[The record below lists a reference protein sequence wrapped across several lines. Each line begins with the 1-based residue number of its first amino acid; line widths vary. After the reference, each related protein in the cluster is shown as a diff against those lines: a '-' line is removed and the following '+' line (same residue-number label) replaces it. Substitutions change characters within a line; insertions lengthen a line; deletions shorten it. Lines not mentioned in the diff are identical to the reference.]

1 MFEFLFR
8 YPARLYSSGELVLL
22 GGAPAWML
30 AAAVLLVAIG
40 LWLRAFRRGGVQRL
54 TARQRGVI
62 WGLQSALAGL
72 LLLLL
77 WQPALRVSAL
87 KPRQNLVAVIADDSR
102 SMSIEEDG
110 ATRIARVRKTLDGG
124 LLQGL
129 SDRYLVRLYASGS
142 RLDRIASADKLS
154 GSQPVTRLADSL
166 KQVLSDAATLP
177 VGAVVLLS
185 DGADNTGGIGLDAL
199 NEIRRMQIPVHTI
212 GYGREKFDRDLE
224 VTAANIAPRGLNGA
238 RMPLEVSWRQ
248 RGYSGSR
255 ARIVARADGKT
266 LASREVTLKE
276 DGAVQAE
283 TLQIA
288 PGSPGPRTIEVS
300 IEGLDG
306 ETNARNNSLRR
317 LVTVESNRPRILY
330 FEGEPKWDFKFI
342 RRAVEGDASIELV
355 TMLRTTQNKIY
366 RQGIKDPKELE
377 SGFPATAEEL
387 FTFDGLV
394 IGGVEASAF
403 TPNQQ
408 EAIKLFAD
416 RRGGGV
422 LFLAGRAALADGG
435 YNSAQFAEIL
445 PVTLPQSKNTFRR
458 DPATVELTALG
469 RDHVITRLDDNQ
481 EKNQER
487 WKKLPYLA
495 NYQEIGTPKPGA
507 IVLAESLPT
516 SKGRFALLATQNFGR
531 GRVAVLGT
539 SGTWRWKMLMESTD
553 QTHATFWQQMLR
565 WVVAGSPGRIS
576 ANTPEQVLSDE
587 TSVEIRAE
595 VRDKA
600 YNPVSDAIVE
610 ARLARPDGSDTTVP
624 LTLEPLTEGVYSARF
639 DAAKEGGYLAEVT
652 ARRGDEL
659 LGRDVFNF
667 RREDGVREN
676 FAAEQNRELLEK
688 LSKET
693 GGHYYRPED
702 ANKLL
707 NDITFSSAG
716 LTVRETRDLWSL
728 PIVFLLI
735 LMLRGVEWTL
745 RRRWG
750 AV

>member
-8 YPARLYSSGELVLL
+8 YPARLYSSGEFVLL
-22 GGAPAWML
+22 GGAPVWML
-30 AAAVLLVAIG
+30 GAAIALVAAG

-54 TARQRGVI
+54 TVRQRGAV
-62 WGLQSALAGL
+62 WVLQCALASL

-110 ATRIARVRKTLDGG
+110 AARIARVRRTLDGG

-129 SDRYLVRLYASGS
+129 SDRYIVRLYGAGS
-142 RLDRIASADKLS
+142 QLQRLDSPAKLT
-154 GSQPVTRLADSL
+154 GTQPVTRLADRL
-166 KQVLSDAATLP
+166 REALSESAALP
-177 VGAVVLLS
+177 IGAVVLLS
-185 DGADNTGGIGLDAL
+185 DGADNQGGIDLNAL
-199 NEIRRMQIPVHTI
+199 NEIRRLQIPVHTI

-224 VTAANIAPRGLNGA
+224 ITAASIAPRGLNGA

-248 RGYSGSR
+248 RGYAGSR
-255 ARIVARADGKT
+255 ARLVARSEGKV
-266 LASREVTLKE
+266 LASRDVVLKD
-276 DGAVQAE
+276 DGAVQSE
-283 TLQIA
+283 TLAVA
-288 PGSPGPRTIEVS
+288 PGSPGPRTVEVS
-300 IEGLDG
+300 LEGLEG
-306 ETNARNNSLRR
+306 ESNPRNNSLRR
-317 LVTVESNRPRILY
+317 LVTIESARPRVLY

-342 RRAVEGDASIELV
+342 RRAVEEDKSLDLV
-355 TMLRTTQNKIY
+355 TLLRTTQNKIY
-366 RQGIKDPKELE
+366 RQGIRDPKELE
-377 SGFPATAEEL
+377 AGFPATAEDL
-387 FTFDGLV
+387 FTFDGLL

-422 LFLAGRAALADGG
+422 LFLAGRAALSDGG
-435 YNSAQFAEIL
+435 YQAAQFAEIL
-445 PVTLPQSKNTFRR
+445 PVTLPQSKATFRR
-458 DPATVELTALG
+458 DPATVELTAAG
-469 RDHVITRLDDNQ
+469 RDHVITRLDDNAD
-481 EKNQER
+481 KNGER

-495 NYQEIGTPKPGA
+495 NYQEIGTAKPGA
-507 IVLAESLPT
+507 VVLAEALPT
-516 SKGRFALLATQNFGR
+516 SKGRFPLLAAQNFGR

-539 SGTWRWKMLMESTD
+539 SGTWRWKMLLESTD

-565 WVVAGSPGRIS
+565 WVVAGSPGRVS

-587 TSVEIRAE
+587 TSAELRAE

-610 ARLARPDGSDTTVP
+610 ARLAGPDGTETTVP
-624 LTLEPLTEGVYSARF
+624 LTLEPLSEGVYSARF
-639 DAAKEGGYLAEVT
+639 DAQREGGYLAEVN

-676 FAAEQNRELLEK
+676 FGAEQNRELLEK
-688 LSKET
+688 LSQET
-693 GGHYYRPED
+693 GGRYYRPEE
-702 ANKLL
+702 ANQLV
-707 NDITFSSAG
+707 NDITFSAAG
-716 LTVRETRDLWSL
+716 LTVRETRDLWNL
-728 PIVFLLI
+728 PVVFLLI
-735 LMLRGVEWTL
+735 LLLRSAEWIL